1 MKPREF
7 WIDVSDEHDGD
18 IPIAFREHPRQGPLQ
33 WQANLIHVIEYSA
46 YQALQKKNRVL
57 KTMIKL
63 IEKGYY
69 KDQAEILSND
79 LKNMEARHKKL
90 LNAVIKISQC
100 KKIIEGDTV
109 DLAQKA
115 IVEDEKA
122 SEE

>member
-1 MKPREF
+1 MKPKEF
-7 WIDVSDEHDGD
+7 WEVTKPDYETILGLTVLATEM
-18 IPIAFREHPRQGPLQ
+18 PIGTTKLC
-33 WQANLIHVIEYSA
+33 LYSK
-46 YQALQKKNRVL
+46 YEAL
-57 KTMIKL
+57 
-63 IEKGYY
+63 E
-69 KDQAEILSND
+69 S
-79 LKNMEARHKKL
+79 RHKKL